1 MAQQTAIVSGLKT
14 DRLHWQSGLLT
25 NKQVL
30 TDDLRCLK
38 LQVLNIFTSSS
49 WFSSYRIYPSFLLR
63 RQFNS
68 STILDLQHISVWMNE
83 SHVEACCS
91 IKWFYNPQGNCF
103 SCYIEG
109 ERAVNTEN
117 DSIWVSLQTDLA
129 SIVSLVH
136 ALCQSRDSKKSR
148 IQKIL
153 IIITLWAEHITT
165 FSVKKCEIHCNWLL
179 KFIIKC
185 FQIMW
190 GRKQIYKIIC
200 LH

>member
-1 MAQQTAIVSGLKT
+1 MT
-14 DRLHWQSGLLT
+14 
-25 NKQVL
+25 
-30 TDDLRCLK
+30 LRYLK

-91 IKWFYNPQGNCF
+91 IKWLYNPQGNCF

-117 DSIWVSLQTDLA
+117 YSIWVSLQTDLA
-129 SIVSLVH
+129 SIISLVH
-136 ALCQSRDSKKSR
+136 ALCQSRVSKKSR

-179 KFIIKC
+179 MFIIKC